1 MNELKPCPFC
11 GGEARLKRINGYYG
25 YTSDAY
31 SVECLCCG
39 ATIKKSNGYRDLT
52 NSVISSW
59 NRRAKDD
66 TTRG

>member
-11 GGEARLKRINGYYG
+11 GGTAKLLCVTGDYG
-25 YTSDAY
+25 YAPNIY
-31 SVECLCCG
+31 MVECSYCG

-59 NRRAKDD
+59 NRRAKD
-66 TTRG
+66 GS